1 MAASGGSFY
10 LLDLVALPDAG
21 LTRRLFRSDKEA
33 LKQQLIDA
41 AKAADEKPTPAQI
54 DKQIIAIERQEAA
67 LRAVET
73 VQSAGG
79 MAYYRSL
86 NLLDG
91 AAVSAVVEEIRQQYG
106 RIDVLVHAGGIE
118 ISRNLKDKDAA
129 QYNLVYDIKADGFF
143 SLLRAAKGLPIG
155 ATVAFSSVAGRFGN
169 GGQTDYSAAN
179 DLLCKITS
187 SLRQW
192 RPETRGIVIDWTA
205 WGGIGMATR
214 GSIPRI
220 MRMAGIDM
228 LPPESGIPTVRRELV
243 AGGFRGEIVVGERLG
258 VLLKEFDEQGGL
270 DAEKASRWA
279 AEKRLIM
286 IGAVK
291 AAKLYGGLEV
301 ETTLDPNAQPFLYDH
316 QIEGTPVLP
325 GVMGT
330 EAFAELASTFAP
342 GYRVAEIYDEEF
354 ASPFKFYRMEPQ
366 TLYLSATAQP
376 GANGDLIAAVALRSR
391 RVLADDQVQ
400 EKVHFTASVRLTR
413 AEPEA
418 QAVAFELPTDL
429 PISSDAIYQIY
440 FHGAAYKVLRGA
452 VVSGDTA
459 IGWLA
464 DDLPPNSDPA
474 DAALL
479 IHPRLI
485 ELCFQTAGVWDIRTN
500 GVMALPL
507 SVGSLR
513 VYGAPAAGQRLYA
526 RVTAVDGGFDAQVI
540 DESGSVYVALTNY
553 RTVRLPGSVSL

>member
-1 MAASGGSFY
+1 
-10 LLDLVALPDAG
+10 
-21 LTRRLFRSDKEA
+21 
-33 LKQQLIDA
+33 
-41 AKAADEKPTPAQI
+41 
-54 DKQIIAIERQEAA
+54 
-67 LRAVET
+67 
-73 VQSAGG
+73 

-192 RPETRGIVIDWTA
+192 RPETRGIAIDWTA

-228 LPPESGIPTVRRELV
+228 LPPNP
-243 AGGFRGEIVVGERLG
+243 
-258 VLLKEFDEQGGL
+258 
-270 DAEKASRWA
+270 ASRPCDASWSRA
-279 AEKRLIM
+279 ASGRNCRRRAPRRAVEGIRRAGRAGRGKSQSLGGGKTA

-301 ETTLDPNAQPFLYDH
+301 ETTLDLNAQPFLYDH

-330 EAFAELASTFAP
+330 EAFAELASTLAP
-342 GYRVAEIYDEEF
+342 AT
-354 ASPFKFYRMEPQ
+354 ASPKSTTRNSP
-366 TLYLSATAQP
+366 A
-376 GANGDLIAAVALRSR
+376 RSNSTGWSHR
-391 RVLADDQVQ
+391 RS
-400 EKVHFTASVRLTR
+400 T
-413 AEPEA
+413 
-418 QAVAFELPTDL
+418 
-429 PISSDAIYQIY
+429 
-440 FHGAAYKVLRGA
+440 
-452 VVSGDTA
+452 
-459 IGWLA
+459 
-464 DDLPPNSDPA
+464 
-474 DAALL
+474 
-479 IHPRLI
+479 
-485 ELCFQTAGVWDIRTN
+485 
-500 GVMALPL
+500 
-507 SVGSLR
+507 
-513 VYGAPAAGQRLYA
+513 
-526 RVTAVDGGFDAQVI
+526 
-540 DESGSVYVALTNY
+540 
-553 RTVRLPGSVSL
+553 